1 MLGHI
6 TSSYFSPTL
15 DHCIAMALIKDGN
28 RKIGTRL
35 FVSTSD
41 LNTIP
46 VEVVKPN
53 FIDPK
58 NRKLVL

>member
-1 MLGHI
+1 M
-6 TSSYFSPTL
+6 FQ
-15 DHCIAMALIKDGN
+15 
-28 RKIGTRL
+28 R
-35 FVSTSD
+35 SD

-58 NRKLVL
+58 NERLIIMTRTF